1 MSCFVSES
9 KNGGTFHSF
18 HQEEIGEIGQI
29 ARTVRRQLEGR
40 RLLFGEYEL
49 NDPLSPKLADKRT
62 LSKMN
67 LTSMEVSL
75 F

>member
-18 HQEEIGEIGQI
+18 HQGEIGEIGQI
-29 ARTVRRQLEGR
+29 GR